1 MRDEEPKIVF
11 GVVAIVVVIVSVL
24 LLVNGAQ
31 TSTILSKVGASV
43 NNSGTHTDS
52 AAEPPAPTQA
62 GSDSGGGEATGQG
75 GQGGQVAAAAPGPP
89 ALLIVRTGTLTL
101 EVTSVSSTVSAA
113 DDVVAAAG
121 GFVAASTESGT
132 LSEASANVDYR
143 IPSAAW
149 ERTLA
154 GLRTLATVKAQ
165 QIKTDE
171 VTGTVVDLGAR
182 IANLRATEAALQAI
196 MAKAVKIQDVLD
208 VQKQLTDTRGQIEQ
222 LTAQKTELQDRASYG
237 SLTVSFQLPPR
248 PAPSPTVAPP
258 PVWDPGADA
267 AAATAKLVRIG
278 QTATTAGIWLGIVGV
293 PVLLAGAIALGLAL
307 GLAWLAWRLVGRVR
321 RAMGSSAA

>member
-1 MRDEEPKIVF
+1 MRDDEPKIVF

-24 LLVNGAQ
+24 LLVNGAH
-31 TSTILSKVGASV
+31 TSTIMSKVGASV
-43 NNSGTHTDS
+43 NNSGASTDS
-52 AAEPPAPTQA
+52 AGEPPAPTQA

-75 GQGGQVAAAAPGPP
+75 GQVAAAAPGPP
-89 ALLIVRTGTLTL
+89 VLLIVRTGTLTL

-121 GFVAASTESGT
+121 GFVAASTESATSAEG
-132 LSEASANVDYR
+132 SANVDYR

-154 GLRTLATVKAQ
+154 GLRALATVKAQ

-171 VTGTVVDLGAR
+171 VTGAVVDLGAR